1 MLLSKQKPSR
11 ALTLLIL
18 LTPLLL
24 CSIASRAQTKPSSLE
39 YIVICDEDEH
49 PDWCS
54 VNVTKGQPA
63 DLTGVAMTHSMAKAY
78 KATLDEAVAKLAEE
92 KRYCEERLTIERSA
106 GAEKLEIEKE
116 TAKSREALIQQ
127 TLEAERK
134 NSQSLAAEI
143 EKERAAHWLWGA
155 GGVAAGVVT
164 SLAIVGGVAVYATV
178 SSALP

>member
-1 MLLSKQKPSR
+1 MLLLKRKPGK
-11 ALTLLIL
+11 ALTLLLL

-24 CSIASRAQTKPSSLE
+24 CSVASRAQTKPSSLE
-39 YIVICDEDEH
+39 YIVICDEEEH

-54 VNVTKGQPA
+54 VNVAKGQPA

-78 KATLDEAVAKLAEE
+78 KARLDEAVAKLAEQ

-116 TAKSREALIQQ
+116 TANNREALIQQ

-143 EKERAAHWLWGA
+143 EKERAAQWLWGA
-155 GGVAAGVVT
+155 GGVAVGLVT
-164 SLAIVGGVAVYATV
+164 SLALVGGVAVYATV
-178 SSALP
+178 SSSLP

>member
-1 MLLSKQKPSR
+1 
-11 ALTLLIL
+11 
-18 LTPLLL
+18 
-24 CSIASRAQTKPSSLE
+24 
-39 YIVICDEDEH
+39 
-49 PDWCS
+49 
-54 VNVTKGQPA
+54 
-63 DLTGVAMTHSMAKAY
+63 MTHSMAKAY

-106 GAEKLEIEKE
+106 GAEKLEIDKE
-116 TAKSREALIQQ
+116 AAQSREALIQQ

-143 EKERAAHWLWGA
+143 EEERAAHWLWGA
-155 GGVAAGVVT
+155 GGIAVGVVT